1 MNENEVEKK
10 VKKINNTMALEGM
23 PLTDE
28 LKQIVR
34 NCLLGVTTPEKE
46 IEKLNRK
53 YKVVHGQQI

>member
-1 MNENEVEKK
+1 MSESEIERK
-10 VKKINNTMALEGM
+10 VKKINNTMTLEGM

-46 IEKLNRK
+46 IEKLNKK
-53 YKVVHGQQI
+53 YKVVRGQ